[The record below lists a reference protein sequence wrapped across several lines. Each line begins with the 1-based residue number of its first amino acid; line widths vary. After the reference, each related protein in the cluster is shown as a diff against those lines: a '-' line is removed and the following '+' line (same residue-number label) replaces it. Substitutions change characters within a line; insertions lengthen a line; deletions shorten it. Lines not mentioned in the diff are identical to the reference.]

1 MNKLLSFIQRFAN
14 IGVHNG
20 LDPVEQK
27 KTRVLNFVVL
37 LAQVLN
43 FVFIF
48 INLFEGYYYNV
59 GLLSLNMTG
68 GLLFLVINYY
78 RNVQIARIILSI
90 LSTISLCLSSVLF
103 QNGNEY
109 YLITNLVII
118 SIIFR
123 KPSVIIALSALTLLC
138 FILIRTIDTTPW
150 MYEQFPASRIP
161 INMTCALLLAFVGL
175 LYYRKEQLFFEKG
188 LQESQLKLEKK
199 NSELE
204 ESNTT
209 KEKLFSIIAH
219 DLRSPIAQ
227 LRNTLDLLNKHL
239 LSPEEFNKLVEH
251 ISINVKQLQGGLD
264 NLLKWSNSQLQGIE
278 VNPQKVDFNK
288 IITQIIS
295 MMQAEIENKSI
306 QLHIQS
312 EGGPIWADPDH
323 LQLVLR
329 NLLSNAIK
337 YSYKKGAITIH
348 HYTRNHEVM
357 VSIADEG
364 DGMDKSFRDQLFS
377 AANIISKRGTLN
389 EKGTGLGLKLCKEF
403 VEKNN
408 GRIWVEENNP
418 TGSIFFVSFPATI

>member
-1 MNKLLSFIQRFAN
+1 MNKLLALIHRFAN

-20 LDPVEQK
+20 LDPVERK

-37 LAQVLN
+37 LAQIHN
-43 FVFIF
+43 FIFIF
-48 INLFEGYYYNV
+48 INLYERHYYNV
-59 GLLSLNMTG
+59 VLLSLNMTG

-78 RNVQIARIILSI
+78 RYVQTARIILSI
-90 LSTISLCLSSVLF
+90 LSTISICLSAILF

-123 KPSVIIALSALTLLC
+123 KQSTIIALSTLTIGC

-150 MYEQFPASRIP
+150 MYEQFPSSRIP
-161 INMTCALLLAFVGL
+161 INMTSALLLSFLGL
-175 LYYRKEQLFFEKG
+175 LYYRNEQFFFEKE
-188 LQESQLKLEKK
+188 LQESQLKLKKK

-227 LRNTLDLLNKHL
+227 LRNTLDLLNKQL

-251 ISINVKQLQGGLD
+251 ISLNIKQLQGGLD

-278 VNPQKVDFNK
+278 VNAQKVDFNK

-306 QLHIQS
+306 QLIIQS

-323 LQLVLR
+323 LRLLFR
-329 NLLSNAIK
+329 NLLSNAVK
-337 YSYKKGAITIH
+337 YSYKKGIITIH

-403 VEKNN
+403 VEKNS

-418 TGSIFFVSFPATI
+418 SGSIFFVSFPATI

>member
-14 IGVHNG
+14 IGVHND
-20 LDPVEQK
+20 LDPVERK

-37 LAQVLN
+37 LGQIHN
-43 FVFIF
+43 FTFIF
-48 INLFEGYYYNV
+48 INLFEGHYYNV
-59 GLLSLNMTG
+59 GLLSLNMAG

-78 RNVQIARIILSI
+78 RYVQTARIILSI
-90 LSTISLCLSSVLF
+90 LSTISLCLSAILF

-123 KPSVIIALSALTLLC
+123 RSSVIITLSVLTILC
-138 FILIRTIDTTPW
+138 FILIQTIDTTPW
-150 MYEQFPASRIP
+150 MFEQFPASRKP
-161 INMTCALLLAFVGL
+161 INMTSALLLAFIGL
-175 LYYRKEQLFFEKG
+175 LYYRKEQVFFEKE
-188 LQESQLKLEKK
+188 LQESQLKVEKK

-227 LRNTLDLLNKHL
+227 LKNTLDLLNKQL
-239 LSPEEFNKLVEH
+239 LSPEEFNTIVEH
-251 ISINVKQLQGGLD
+251 ISLNVKQLQGGLD

-288 IITQIIS
+288 IITQIVS

-306 QLHIQS
+306 QLNIKS

-329 NLLSNAIK
+329 NLLSNAVK
-337 YSYKKGAITIH
+337 YSYKKGTIHIH

-364 DGMDKSFRDQLFS
+364 DGMNKAYREQLFS

-408 GRIWVEENNP
+408 GRIWVEENTP
-418 TGSIFFVSFPATI
+418 SGSIFFVSFPATI

>member
-1 MNKLLSFIQRFAN
+1 MNKLLSFIQKIAN

-37 LAQVLN
+37 LGQIHN
-43 FVFIF
+43 FIFIF
-48 INLFEGYYYNV
+48 INLYEGHYYNV
-59 GLLSLNMTG
+59 GLLSLNMIG

-78 RNVQIARIILSI
+78 RYVQVARIILSI
-90 LSTISLCLSSVLF
+90 LSTISLCLSAVLF

-123 KPSVIIALSALTLLC
+123 KSSVIVALSALTILC
-138 FILIRTIDTTPW
+138 FILIRTIDTTEW

-161 INMTCALLLAFVGL
+161 INMTSALLLAFIGL
-175 LYYRKEQLFFEKG
+175 LYYRKEQVFFEKG

-227 LRNTLDLLNKHL
+227 LRNTLDLLNKQL
-239 LSPEEFNKLVEH
+239 VSPEEFNKLVEH
-251 ISINVKQLQGGLD
+251 ISLNVKQLQGGLD

-278 VNPQKVDFNK
+278 VNPEKVDFTK
-288 IITQIIS
+288 ISKQIIS

-306 QLHIQS
+306 QLNIQS

-329 NLLSNAIK
+329 NLLSNAVK
-337 YSYKKGAITIH
+337 YSYKGGAITIH

-357 VSIADEG
+357 ISIADEG
-364 DGMDKSFRDQLFS
+364 DGMDKAFREHIFS

-408 GRIWVEENNP
+408 GRIWVEENTP
-418 TGSIFFVSFPATI
+418 KGSIFFVSFPATI